1 MKEKEFWALN
11 WLRFG
16 LALYVVQ
23 YHTLNGHYEP
33 LEETWIGAALDLG
46 NMATTVFFVLSG
58 FLLTHVY
65 AVLKD
70 ARYMN
75 KKTFFIARFSS
86 LYPLHLIGL
95 FLALIPA
102 FLTIYARGGI
112 SVPMDTLG
120 LETRML
126 DQGDVF
132 LAMAA
137 SLALLNAWNPYYL
150 ILNGPSWS
158 LSALACYYALF
169 PFVAP
174 KLYRLKS
181 PALGLAILGV
191 FFCLPG
197 VVADLLHRN
206 DLFTDGLL
214 HHNPLIRLPLFL
226 SGMVLCVLF
235 ARIRKLKPQ
244 SHHLAL
250 LGAMVI
256 ATFLGAAYLRMA
268 GLQNYHVIK
277 NGMYL
282 PAALALVWLCASA
295 PSAPVSKTMKYW
307 GARLGSASLPMF
319 FLHVPLFQLFSKVEK
334 VATGFISAPS
344 ASLSSAISAGQD
356 MQQALIVYPLYLV
369 PLVITC
375 VMLQEKFVVP
385 MQARFKRY
393 LMADTAQRAVPWTA
407 VGAPISDLH
416 EHGPMASE
424 AMK

>member
-1 MKEKEFWALN
+1 MKEKEFWGLN

-16 LALYVVQ
+16 LALYIVQ
-23 YHTLNGHYEP
+23 YHTLNGHYQT
-33 LEETWIGAALDLG
+33 LDDTWIGAALDLG

-65 AVLKD
+65 VVLKD

-75 KKTFFIARFSS
+75 KKTFFVARFSS

-95 FLALIPA
+95 LLALLPA
-102 FLTIYARGGI
+102 CLTMYARGGI

-126 DQGDVF
+126 DQGDVL
-132 LAMAA
+132 LAMVT
-137 SLALLNAWNPYYL
+137 SFTLLNAWNPYYI

-181 PALGLAILGV
+181 PVRGLAILGV

-197 VVADLLHRN
+197 IVADLLHRN
-206 DLFTDGLL
+206 DLFTVGLL

-226 SGMVLCVLF
+226 SGMVLCILF
-235 ARIRKLKPQ
+235 ARIRSFAPQ
-244 SHHLAL
+244 GQHLAL
-250 LGAMVI
+250 LGAVVV
-256 ATFLGAAYLRMA
+256 ATFIGAAYLRME
-268 GLQNYHVIK
+268 GLHNYHVIK

-282 PAALALVWLCASA
+282 PAALALVWLCAYA
-295 PSAPVSKTMKYW
+295 PPSVGTRVKYW

-334 VATGFISAPS
+334 MAAGLINAPS
-344 ASLSSAISAGQD
+344 ASLSSLISAGQD
-356 MQQALIVYPLYLV
+356 MQQALIVYPLYIV
-369 PLVITC
+369 PLVVGC
-375 VMLQEKFVVP
+375 VLFQEKFVVP
-385 MQARFKRY
+385 MQGKIKRT
-393 LMADTAQRAVPWTA
+393 LLDMSKRTTLPQPVAVQTRI
-407 VGAPISDLH
+407 VDLTDH
-416 EHGPMASE
+416 E
-424 AMK
+424 AMQHREV